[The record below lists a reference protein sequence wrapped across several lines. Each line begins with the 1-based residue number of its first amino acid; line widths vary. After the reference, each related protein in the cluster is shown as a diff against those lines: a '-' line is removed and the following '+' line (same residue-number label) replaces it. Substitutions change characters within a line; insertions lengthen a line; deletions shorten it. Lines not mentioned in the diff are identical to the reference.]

1 MKTYEFKDYLKRTF
15 YHPSRNNEFP
25 NGRLKAF
32 SRHAISQLWDMQ
44 EFKVGD
50 KTYSNDE
57 IRYILSKRMMPEHL
71 DCAIKI
77 FVNLNRDFGVK
88 ILMYLIIVCVIN
100 EDGFMELLAEYDVKH
115 LNQNSKGGAA

>member
-1 MKTYEFKDYLKRTF
+1 MKTYEFKDYLKKSF

-25 NGRLKAF
+25 NRRLKAF
-32 SRHAISQLWDMQ
+32 SRHAICQLWNVQ

-57 IRYILSKRMMPEHL
+57 IRYILSERMMPEHL
-71 DCAIKI
+71 DSAIKI
-77 FVNLNRDFGVK
+77 FESLNRDFGVK

-100 EDGFMELLAEYDVKH
+100 HNGFMELLAWYDMKNM
-115 LNQNSKGGAA
+115 NQNSKGGAA

>member
-1 MKTYEFKDYLKRTF
+1 MKTYEFKDYLRRTF

-32 SRHAISQLWDMQ
+32 SRHAISRLWDMQ

-57 IRYILSKRMMPEHL
+57 IRYLLSKRMMPEHL
-71 DCAIKI
+71 DSAIKI

-100 EDGFMELLAEYDVKH
+100 EDGLMELLAEYDLKH

>member
-15 YHPSRNNEFP
+15 YHPSRNIEFP
-25 NGRLKAF
+25 NGRLKVF

-50 KTYSNDE
+50 KTYSNNE
-57 IRYILSKRMMPEHL
+57 IRYILSERMMPEHL
-71 DCAIKI
+71 DSAIKI
-77 FVNLNRDFGVK
+77 FVSLNRDFEVK

-100 EDGFMELLAEYDVKH
+100 EDGLMELLAEYDMDISNH
-115 LNQNSKGGAA
+115 TPKGGAA

>member
-1 MKTYEFKDYLKRTF
+1 MKTFEFKDYLKRTF

-44 EFKVGD
+44 ELKVGD
-50 KTYSNDE
+50 KTYSNNE

-71 DCAIKI
+71 DSAIKI
-77 FVNLNRDFGVK
+77 FVSLNRELGLE
-88 ILMYLIIVCVIN
+88 ILMYLIIACAIN
-100 EDGFMELLAEYDVKH
+100 QNGLMELLAEYDLKH
-115 LNQNSKGGAA
+115 LIQDSEGGAA

>member
-32 SRHAISQLWDMQ
+32 SRYAISQLWDMQ
-44 EFKVGD
+44 ELKVGD
-50 KTYSNDE
+50 RTYSNDE
-57 IRYILSKRMMPEHL
+57 IRYILSERMLPEHL
-71 DCAIKI
+71 DSAINM

-100 EDGFMELLAEYDVKH
+100 EDGLMELLAEYDMNISNTT
-115 LNQNSKGGAA
+115 LKGGVA

>member
-1 MKTYEFKDYLKRTF
+1 MKTYEFKDYLKKTF
-15 YHPSRNNEFP
+15 YHPSRNKEFLD
-25 NGRLKAF
+25 GRLKAF

-50 KTYSNDE
+50 KIYSNNE
-57 IRYILSKRMMPEHL
+57 IRYILSERMMPEHL
-71 DCAIKI
+71 DSAIKI
-77 FVNLNRDFGVK
+77 FASLNRDYGLE

-100 EDGFMELLAEYDVKH
+100 QNGFMKLLAEYDLKH

>member
-1 MKTYEFKDYLKRTF
+1 MKTYEFKDYLKITF

-71 DCAIKI
+71 DSAIKI

-100 EDGFMELLAEYDVKH
+100 EDGLMELLAEYDVKH

>member
-1 MKTYEFKDYLKRTF
+1 MKTYEFKDYLRRTF

-25 NGRLKAF
+25 SGRLKAF
-32 SRHAISQLWDMQ
+32 SRHVISQLWDME

-50 KTYSNDE
+50 KTYLNDE

-71 DCAIKI
+71 DSAIKI

-100 EDGFMELLAEYDVKH
+100 EDGLLELLAEHDLKH

>member
-1 MKTYEFKDYLKRTF
+1 MKTYEFKDYLRRTF

-25 NGRLKAF
+25 SGRLKAF
-32 SRHAISQLWDMQ
+32 SRHAISRLWDMQ

-71 DCAIKI
+71 DNAIKT
-77 FVNLNRDFGVK
+77 FVSFNRDFGVK
-88 ILMYLIIVCVIN
+88 ILMYLIIACVIN
-100 EDGFMELLAEYDVKH
+100 QNGFMELLAEYDLKH

>member
-77 FVNLNRDFGVK
+77 FVSLNREFGLE
-88 ILMYLIIVCVIN
+88 ILMYLIIACVIN
-100 EDGFMELLAEYDVKH
+100 QNGFMELLAEYDMKH
-115 LNQNSKGGAA
+115 LKQNSKGGAA

>member
-32 SRHAISQLWDMQ
+32 SRHAISQLWDIQ
-44 EFKVGD
+44 EFNVGD
-50 KTYSNDE
+50 KTYSKDE

-77 FVNLNRDFGVK
+77 FVSLNRDIGVK
-88 ILMYLIIVCVIN
+88 ILMYLIIACVIN
-100 EDGFMELLAEYDVKH
+100 QNGFMELLAEYDVKH

>member
-1 MKTYEFKDYLKRTF
+1 MKTYEFKDCLKRTF
-15 YHPSRNNEFP
+15 YHPSTNIEFP

-32 SRHAISQLWDMQ
+32 SRHAISRLWDMQ

-71 DCAIKI
+71 DSAIKI
-77 FVNLNRDFGVK
+77 FVNLNRDFGAK

-100 EDGFMELLAEYDVKH
+100 EDGLMELLAEYDLKH

>member
-1 MKTYEFKDYLKRTF
+1 MKTFEFKDYLKRTF

-50 KTYSNDE
+50 KTYSNNE
-57 IRYILSKRMMPEHL
+57 IRYILSKKMMPEHL
-71 DCAIKI
+71 NSAIEI
-77 FVNLNRDFGVK
+77 FVRLNREFGVK

-100 EDGFMELLAEYDVKH
+100 EDGLMELLAEYDMNISNTT
-115 LNQNSKGGAA
+115 LKGGVA